1 MPTVRRGCRTNG
13 TRATTCR
20 SPLNWAA
27 AFCHRSS
34 VQELLDHGADTAIK
48 DNEGRLAADWAQEG
62 GCPEVSA
69 LIFDAYRQKL
79 KAAAAEKAKAKAE
92 RKAQREAEAAAR
104 QKAAR
109 DAAAGREL

>member
-1 MPTVRRGCRTNG
+1 MVLVYVDVFNSQDEIIEKSTFNPQ
-13 TRATTCR
+13 
-20 SPLNWAA
+20 P
-27 AFCHRSS
+27 
-34 VQELLDHGADTAIK
+34 IK

>member
-1 MPTVRRGCRTNG
+1 MQTASR
-13 TRATTCR
+13 R
-20 SPLNWAA
+20 SPHGIAA
-27 AFCHRSS
+27 RPPTKVRLRVSRGS
-34 VQELLDHGADTAIK
+34 ADTAIK

>member
-1 MPTVRRGCRTNG
+1 MCFTHRGHANG
-13 TRATTCR
+13 GASKPNR
-20 SPLNWAA
+20 SA
-27 AFCHRSS
+27 
-34 VQELLDHGADTAIK
+34 
-48 DNEGRLAADWAQEG
+48 GRLAADWAQEG

>member
-1 MPTVRRGCRTNG
+1 MCFTHSRHANDRAHAQSQRARRQSEV
-13 TRATTCR
+13 A
-20 SPLNWAA
+20 
-27 AFCHRSS
+27 
-34 VQELLDHGADTAIK
+34 
-48 DNEGRLAADWAQEG
+48 RLAG
-62 GCPEVSA
+62 R

-92 RKAQREAEAAAR
+92 RKAQREAEAAVR